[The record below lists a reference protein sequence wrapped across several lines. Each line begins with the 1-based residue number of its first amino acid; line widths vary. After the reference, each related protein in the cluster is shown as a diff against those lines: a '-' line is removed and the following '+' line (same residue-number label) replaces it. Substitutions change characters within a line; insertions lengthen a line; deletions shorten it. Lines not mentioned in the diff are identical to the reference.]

1 MPTIRERIRRG
12 FQQQAERLGA
22 ALAALLGP
30 MAVHN
35 FVPRGVADIAVHR
48 LDRRLSSCLAVCG
61 PLLGWPVSLAPKRV
75 GSRELFQNDFLSAR
89 QVNRGVIIC
98 QMNEYG
104 RDKTSQN
111 AFLHEQIGDP

>member
-1 MPTIRERIRRG
+1 MPTIRERIRGG

-35 FVPRGVADIAVHR
+35 FAPRGVADLAFHR
-48 LDRRLSSCLAVCG
+48 LDQRLSSCLAVRG

-75 GSRELFQNDFLSAR
+75 GGRDLFQNDYVCRASSVVELSSA
-89 QVNRGVIIC
+89 
-98 QMNEYG
+98 E
-104 RDKTSQN
+104 
-111 AFLHEQIGDP
+111 